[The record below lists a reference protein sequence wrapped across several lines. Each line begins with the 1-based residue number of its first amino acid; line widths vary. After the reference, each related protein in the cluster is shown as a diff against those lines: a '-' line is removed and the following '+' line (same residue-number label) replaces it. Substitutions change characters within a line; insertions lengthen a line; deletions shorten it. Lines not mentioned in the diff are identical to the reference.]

1 MASFFDCPY
10 LTSILMSLQ
19 VREKELKDDKRSL
32 KLELKELEL
41 AHEDFVRNL
50 KDSHDKQMTHLR
62 GEFEQQAKELQ
73 SKYEKKMK
81 NLREE
86 LEGRRKVEIHEVA
99 YICLNLPHFRMPV
112 QLYTSALAYA
122 RLLL

>member
-1 MASFFDCPY
+1 LNDKIPVVWNHHVVWYSHSQ
-10 LTSILMSLQ
+10 LSLSQ

-86 LEGRRKVEIHEVA
+86 LEGRRKLEIHEVTNA
-99 YICLNLPHFRMPV
+99 CTCARMCMG
-112 QLYTSALAYA
+112 
-122 RLLL
+122 